1 MYAPAGKSETT
12 CGFCQLPSPR
22 GHRKLLRRSTEI
34 SCGEKTIGKEET
46 VQYQLIRSNRKSMSI
61 EIRDGKV
68 IVRAPFYARREDV
81 DRLLWDKRD
90 WIAKHLALNQRRK
103 EAVAGIQPLT
113 DEELQRLACQA
124 ANYLPDRV
132 RHYAALLGVRPGRIT
147 IRAQRTR
154 WGSCSSKGN
163 LNFNCLLMLTPPEV
177 IDSVVVHEL
186 CHLKEMNHS
195 EAFYREVYR
204 IYPNY
209 EKYHAW
215 LKQHQAELMA
225 RLG

>member
-1 MYAPAGKSETT
+1 
-12 CGFCQLPSPR
+12 
-22 GHRKLLRRSTEI
+22 
-34 SCGEKTIGKEET
+34 
-46 VQYQLIRSNRKSMSI
+46 MSI
-61 EIRDGKV
+61 EIRDGQV
-68 IVRAPFYARREDV
+68 IVRAPFYARREEV

-113 DEELQRLACQA
+113 DEELQRLGRQA
-124 ANYLPDRV
+124 ADYLPGRV

-204 IYPNY
+204 IYPDY
-209 EKYHAW
+209 DKYHAW
-215 LKQHQAELMA
+215 LKQHQPELMA